1 MLESSSLTH
10 AGFSL
15 QDLFAVG
22 ISGAALALSVVSLW
36 LTLSARR
43 SQLHAQ
49 IVDDGLVRVTN
60 VGTTPAWHLRVKVS
74 IHDFPEVHPEP
85 TERDDQGRIFVD
97 CGSWSEEF
105 PFLSPGSSIV
115 VELPDSLGKDEVRF
129 PHKIKVQWYRSR
141 FRWLPRSRIST
152 DLYSS
157 GKKMDGFKT

>member
-74 IHDFPEVHPEP
+74 IHDFPEVHP
-85 TERDDQGRIFVD
+85 
-97 CGSWSEEF
+97 
-105 PFLSPGSSIV
+105 
-115 VELPDSLGKDEVRF
+115 
-129 PHKIKVQWYRSR
+129 
-141 FRWLPRSRIST
+141 
-152 DLYSS
+152 
-157 GKKMDGFKT
+157 